1 MGPSVDRVHN
11 GTGNVPRTTGT
22 VPIYF
27 IIFSAINKLK
37 KQYLYQY
44 HCKSISC
51 CARALSPFRLRM
63 EFPTVPRFL
72 PDLRAGLATLYQ
84 TNTPSKEAHDYCLFV
99 QSRNARRKVRSWQQQ
114 QKDQPSDALPSA
126 DFVVGSSWLACLALL
141 LQNVSHTERLF
152 CAQSLLHRIR
162 RVPIAEAVDWE
173 FEHAV
178 MVLQPVPPAAILLE
192 AYRDWMRRIH
202 PAVAQCM
209 EHYHS
214 VECSE
219 RVKGELTMLTIAS
232 ILHHEISDNNTT
244 DPLCA
249 TLASILAT
257 TALRLRFTGTSPST
271 SVIVCIQHAFAG
283 VTQQSNS
290 LGFSLTLIAIPE
302 TVFTNSAGNKLS
314 IDPKCIQT
322 IAQELRTVELPIL
335 FQCLPSD
342 ELWVLRLG
350 EAWARYLP
358 LPEDFIRQ
366 TASIMMNYWNTKV
379 CLKYWL
385 AVMESAVLTVDEIV
399 AQNLGLADGPC
410 QQAMKKRLSGRAKK
424 KKQAK
429 IEEDSTEEMYAYAEW
444 DTRHRGAMACAMV
457 SVAWNSFDAVV
468 KEVLSQQNYHQ
479 VDGEGPLGCL
489 AACAN
494 ACLPFILLH
503 RETPHGTEL
512 FHAISESFQELCNHV
527 NSSVRALALEPLH
540 NLHAAL
546 LESIIAHGPLSE
558 SLEAFVVNHLSK
570 VSDKTEQLMVDRK
583 HE

>member
-1 MGPSVDRVHN
+1 
-11 GTGNVPRTTGT
+11 
-22 VPIYF
+22 
-27 IIFSAINKLK
+27 
-37 KQYLYQY
+37 
-44 HCKSISC
+44 
-51 CARALSPFRLRM
+51 
-63 EFPTVPRFL
+63 
-72 PDLRAGLATLYQ
+72 
-84 TNTPSKEAHDYCLFV
+84 
-99 QSRNARRKVRSWQQQ
+99 
-114 QKDQPSDALPSA
+114 
-126 DFVVGSSWLACLALL
+126 
-141 LQNVSHTERLF
+141 
-152 CAQSLLHRIR
+152 
-162 RVPIAEAVDWE
+162 VDWE
-173 FEHAV
+173 FENSATA
-178 MVLQPVPPAAILLE
+178 LEPVPPAAILLD
-192 AYRDWMRRIH
+192 AYRGWIRRIH
-202 PAVAQCM
+202 PAVAQCI

-214 VECSE
+214 VDSQE

-232 ILHHEISDNNTT
+232 ILHLEISDNNTT

-257 TALRLRFTGTSPST
+257 TAFRLRFTGPSPTSL
-271 SVIVCIQHAFAG
+271 IVCIQHAFAG

-322 IAQELRTVELPIL
+322 IAQELRTVELPLL
-335 FQCLPSD
+335 FQCLPSA

-366 TASIMMNYWNTKV
+366 TASIMVKYWNTKV
-379 CLKYWL
+379 SLKYWL
-385 AVMESAVLTVDEIV
+385 AIMESAVLRVDEIV
-399 AQNLGLADGPC
+399 AQNLGLADGQQC

-429 IEEDSTEEMYAYAEW
+429 IEEDSTEEMYSYAEW

-468 KEVLSQQNYHQ
+468 KEVLSQQNHHQ

-503 RETPHGTEL
+503 RETPHGAEL
-512 FHAISESFQELCNHV
+512 FLAISDSFQELCKHP

-558 SLEAFVVNHLSK
+558 PLESFVVDHLSK
-570 VSDKTEQLMVDRK
+570 VSDKTKYSADGTKVRILQPVSVSSA
-583 HE
+583 